1 MRDKLGVNQGI
12 EREASQNY
20 LHEKNVKLEE
30 SISTL
35 SNLVLQITNYSGYL
49 SMEIIPLNLPYVA
62 KPMKEP
68 STKSQVDSTTI
79 VSMIL

>member
-1 MRDKLGVNQGI
+1 MRDKLGVNKGI
-12 EREASQNY
+12 KREASQNY

-62 KPMKEP
+62 KLMKEP

>member
-20 LHEKNVKLEE
+20 LDEKNVKLEE

-62 KPMKEP
+62 KLMKEP
-68 STKSQVDSTTI
+68 TTKSQVDSATI

>member
-62 KPMKEP
+62 KLMKEP